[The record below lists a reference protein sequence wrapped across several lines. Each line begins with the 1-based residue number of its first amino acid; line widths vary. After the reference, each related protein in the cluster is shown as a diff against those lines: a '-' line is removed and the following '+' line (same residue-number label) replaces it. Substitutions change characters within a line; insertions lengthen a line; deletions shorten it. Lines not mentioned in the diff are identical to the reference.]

1 MRETDLHWLIVSDS
15 MPQIRTAAGPAGLK
29 RYGEEWRYERDFLQ
43 LKIHTNFTHYIPCG
57 IQLLQWYHKQQPLE
71 T

>member
-1 MRETDLHWLIVSDS
+1 MHCLVVSDS

-29 RYGEEWRYERDFLQ
+29 RCGKERRYERDSLR

-57 IQLLQWYHKQQPLE
+57 IQLLQ
-71 T
+71 